1 MRTIGLSLILAV
13 GLVGAVPAAGEQITA
28 RYSGIQPANHPSTYT
43 EQFFGEMVETLSG
56 GTLKVETFANAQLG
70 DAVANVQS
78 IRNGTIGFTTV
89 SASNLNQVVPQLD
102 MFTLPFLFRNE
113 AHFWWF
119 LSTPEAAEFVKPL
132 EEKGIKL
139 IGYIDSGARN
149 FFGDK
154 PIRTPADLKG
164 QKVRVMASPV
174 AVKMIEAMG
183 GTGTPVAWSELY
195 TALQTGVVD
204 SAENNH
210 PSIVTK
216 KFYEVSKYYSL
227 DEHARIPDCIAMS
240 LRLYNRLDDKQ
251 KAAVIEAGQ
260 LAQAYMRGAWKVSEE
275 GSFDELK
282 AKFKEVITVDKQP
295 FIDAVAPMVK
305 EESKR
310 LGVEKTVAFI
320 LENGKRF
327 QK

>member
-1 MRTIGLSLILAV
+1 MRRGATALFVGFVLA
-13 GLVGAVPAAGEQITA
+13 ATAFPAMAQITA
-28 RYSGIQPANHPSTYT
+28 RYSGIQPLNHPSTYA
-43 EQFFGEMVETLSG
+43 EQFFGEMVETLTKGSV
-56 GTLKVETFANAQLG
+56 KVETFANTQLG

-102 MFTLPFLFRNE
+102 AFTLPYIFRNE

-119 LSTPEAAEFVKPL
+119 LSTPEAAELVKPL
-132 EEKGIKL
+132 EDKGIKVL
-139 IGYIDSGARN
+139 GYIDSGARN
-149 FFGDK
+149 FFTEK
-154 PIRTPADLKG
+154 PVRTPADLKG
-164 QKVRVMASPV
+164 QKIRVMASPV
-174 AVKMIEAMG
+174 ATKMMEAMG

-204 SAENNH
+204 GAENNN

-216 KFYEVSKYYSL
+216 KFFEVSKYYTV
-227 DEHARIPDCIAMS
+227 DEHARIPDVIAMS
-240 LRLYNRLDDKQ
+240 MKLWTRLDDQQ
-251 KAAVIEAGQ
+251 KAAVLQAGQ
-260 LAQAYMRGAWKVSEE
+260 LTQAYMRGAWRVSDEQ
-275 GSFDELK
+275 SFGELK
-282 AKFKEVITVDKQP
+282 DKFKEVITVDKQP

-305 EESKR
+305 AEAAR

-320 LENGKRF
+320 VESGKRF